1 MEDGTDRAIE
11 LKLAYWREDGQ
22 PVTQR
27 LAHPTR
33 VELQLLRGRFTF
45 RHAHLWVRLRGDEDA
60 IQETIRSFQDRAVTV
75 RIPRDPR

>member
-22 PVTQR
+22 PVAQR
-27 LAHPTR
+27 LAHPSQ

-45 RHAHLWVRLRGDEDA
+45 RHAHLCVKLRGAEEA
-60 IQETIRSFQDRAVTV
+60 IRETIRTFQDRAVTV
-75 RIPRDPR
+75 RIPRDVK